1 MAMTREA
8 MQFSRL
14 NTNKSQL
21 NWDNRGLIN
30 LSELSISATGGLK
43 EGYQTVEKQH
53 MCDSEGKQNTKG
65 KSELCIRWRR
75 WKQILFY
82 KIDCLVV
89 WFRLLNPKEELRV
102 IPSRGKGKWIQER
115 NNGLKKVFL
124 LTSPGKIEVFS
135 TLSFV
140 YISSMAKTFTY
151 LGRDCSVF

>member
-53 MCDSEGKQNTKG
+53 MCASEGKQNTKG
-65 KSELCIRWRR
+65 KRKVSYVPDEGDERKFCFTRLI
-75 WKQILFY
+75 
-82 KIDCLVV
+82 V
-89 WFRLLNPKEELRV
+89 W
-102 IPSRGKGKWIQER
+102 
-115 NNGLKKVFL
+115 
-124 LTSPGKIEVFS
+124 
-135 TLSFV
+135 LSD
-140 YISSMAKTFTY
+140 
-151 LGRDCSVF
+151 LGS

>member
-53 MCDSEGKQNTKG
+53 IHDSEGRGGWGREGNKQNPKG
-65 KSELCIRWRR
+65 KRKVSSVPDEGDGS
-75 WKQILFY
+75 KF
-82 KIDCLVV
+82 CLTRLIV
-89 WFRLLNPKEELRV
+89 W
-102 IPSRGKGKWIQER
+102 
-115 NNGLKKVFL
+115 
-124 LTSPGKIEVFS
+124 
-135 TLSFV
+135 LSD
-140 YISSMAKTFTY
+140 
-151 LGRDCSVF
+151 LGS